1 MLVNEM
7 KTKMAL
13 NVELMAIQ
21 RPLVALGCPS
31 CS

>member
-13 NVELMAIQ
+13 KMELMAIQ
-21 RPLVALGCPS
+21 RPLVAASPTP
-31 CS
+31 

>member
-1 MLVNEM
+1 MFVNEM

-21 RPLVALGCPS
+21 RPLVATFPTP
-31 CS
+31 